1 MRMTVETIP
10 MPLAAAVSPP
20 PLFEGDCLSS
30 DEFLRRWEEMPDL
43 KRAELIEGIVYM
55 SSPVS
60 NHHDGC
66 HVVLTSWLA
75 NYAAATPGCFPG
87 LEGTWRMGPSN
98 VPQPDL
104 MLQILPEYGGQS
116 TVEGLYHAGAP
127 ELIVEVAVSSYSR
140 DFGVKKRLYE
150 RMGVREY
157 LIALPRQRKLVCHR
171 LTPTGFETFEPGT
184 DGIFRSGM
192 FPGLWLDMDAL
203 WKLDLARMNAGL
215 QQGLATPEH
224 AAFAAQVASG
234 KR

>member
-1 MRMTVETIP
+1 
-10 MPLAAAVSPP
+10 MPLAAPVSPP

-43 KRAELIEGIVYM
+43 RHAELIEGIVYM

-66 HVVLTSWLA
+66 HVVLTSWLG
-75 NYAAATPGCFPG
+75 NYAAGTPGCFPS
-87 LEGTWRMGPSN
+87 LEGTWRMGRSN

-104 MLQILPEYGGQS
+104 GLMILPEYGGQS
-116 TVEGLYHAGAP
+116 TVEGPYYAGAP

-150 RMGVREY
+150 RKGVREY

-171 LTPTGFETFEPGT
+171 LTPAGFQTFEPGA

-203 WKLDLARMNAGL
+203 WKLDLARMNTML

-224 AAFAAQVASG
+224 AAFAAQVASR
-234 KR
+234 KS

>member
-1 MRMTVETIP
+1 MRMTAETIP
-10 MPLAAAVSPP
+10 MPLAAPVSTP

-30 DEFLRRWEEMPDL
+30 DEFLRRWDEMPDL
-43 KRAELIEGIVYM
+43 RHAELIEGIVYM

-60 NHHDGC
+60 RPHGRC
-66 HVVLTSWLA
+66 HIVLATWLG

-104 MLQILPEYGGQS
+104 MLHILPEHGGQS
-116 TVEGLYHAGAP
+116 TVEGPYYAGAP

-157 LIALPRQRKLVCHR
+157 LIALPRQKKLVCHR
-171 LTPTGFETFEPGT
+171 LTPAGFQIFEPIV

-203 WKLDLARMNAGL
+203 WKLDLARMNTVL